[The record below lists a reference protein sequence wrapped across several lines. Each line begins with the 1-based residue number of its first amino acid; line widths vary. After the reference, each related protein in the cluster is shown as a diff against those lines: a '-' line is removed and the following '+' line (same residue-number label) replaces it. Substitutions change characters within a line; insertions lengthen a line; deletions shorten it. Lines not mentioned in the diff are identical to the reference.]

1 MADGGEFGYD
11 ERDPLI
17 DHTDDRDGDGDGDT
31 TGAFQPG
38 SSSTPTS
45 NWQQQRITTM
55 NRDDD
60 RQEFSTENRSEADL
74 FDEYPQAD
82 LSKIKTSYDENGRL
96 QVALKNPKGVESKR
110 TFRLF
115 SKDKSTGKMRLNKA
129 IAKSVE
135 IYLGES
141 KEYQLERERGNLRK
155 EIETNEIL
163 ENDSNAVF
171 QKRAEATREL
181 PTLKQRFKTV

>member
-1 MADGGEFGYD
+1 
-11 ERDPLI
+11 
-17 DHTDDRDGDGDGDT
+17 
-31 TGAFQPG
+31 
-38 SSSTPTS
+38 
-45 NWQQQRITTM
+45 M

-60 RQEFSTENRSEADL
+60 REEFSTESRSEAEL
-74 FDEYPQAD
+74 LDEYPQAD
-82 LSKIKTSYDENGRL
+82 LSEIKTSYDEIGRL
-96 QVALKNPKGVESKR
+96 QVALKNPKGGESKR

-115 SKDKSTGKMRLNKA
+115 SKDKSTGKIRLNKA

-155 EIETNEIL
+155 EIQTNEIL
-163 ENDSNAVF
+163 ENDSNAVL

-181 PTLKQRFKTV
+181 PALKQRFKTISVELTRLLQKRNGAPSETIELEEFTLREKERQEKEKDLQQKKRRARTDRK